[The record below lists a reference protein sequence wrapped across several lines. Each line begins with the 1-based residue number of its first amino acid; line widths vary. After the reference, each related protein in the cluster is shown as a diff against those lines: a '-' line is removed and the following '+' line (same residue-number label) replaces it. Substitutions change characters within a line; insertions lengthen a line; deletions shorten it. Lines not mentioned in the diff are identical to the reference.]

1 MLLTTKDHK
10 LLVMTIIAKKL
21 RVSSI
26 EEEEHQRYQQW
37 KSSGT
42 WYGLHK
48 IRVSDR
54 VSREAEP

>member
-10 LLVMTIIAKKL
+10 LLVMTRIAKKL
-21 RVSSI
+21 RVSI

-37 KSSGT
+37 KSSRT

>member
-1 MLLTTKDHK
+1 MLLTTKDHE
-10 LLVMTIIAKKL
+10 LLVMTTIAKKL
-21 RVSSI
+21 RVSI

-37 KSSGT
+37 KSSTRT

-48 IRVSDR
+48 IRVSER